1 VFILIF
7 SFFGV
12 PAAYQHRVLFWGIL
26 GALLMRGALIAVGA
40 ALLEQFH
47 WIIYLFG
54 AFLIFTGIRMAR
66 HQEEEIHPDQNPVVK
81 LFRKIMPV
89 TENFEKDKFFIRRAG
104 KIVATPLFL
113 ILLIVESTDL
123 VFAVDSIP
131 AIFAVTREPF
141 IVYTSNVFA
150 ILGLRALYFLLANVM
165 DKFQYLKLGLSAVL
179 TFIGIKMVIV
189 DLYHIPVGLSLAI
202 VASILT
208 ISILASLW
216 KARKTER
223 ELSLGD

>member
-1 VFILIF
+1 
-7 SFFGV
+7 
-12 PAAYQHRVLFWGIL
+12 
-26 GALLMRGALIAVGA
+26 
-40 ALLEQFH
+40 
-47 WIIYLFG
+47 
-54 AFLIFTGIRMAR
+54 
-66 HQEEEIHPDQNPVVK
+66 
-81 LFRKIMPV
+81 
-89 TENFEKDKFFIRRAG
+89 
-104 KIVATPLFL
+104 
-113 ILLIVESTDL
+113 
-123 VFAVDSIP
+123 
-131 AIFAVTREPF
+131 
-141 IVYTSNVFA
+141 
-150 ILGLRALYFLLANVM
+150 VM